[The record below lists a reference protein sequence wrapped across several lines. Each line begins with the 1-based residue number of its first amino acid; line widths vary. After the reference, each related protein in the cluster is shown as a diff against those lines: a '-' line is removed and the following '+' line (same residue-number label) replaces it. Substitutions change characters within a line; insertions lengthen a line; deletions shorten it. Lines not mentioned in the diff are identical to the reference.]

1 MYLWR
6 HKYESIQLIMIGKC
20 KIIISF
26 LILVSAFSC
35 SKKEAEEVISSI
47 IISANHTIIDLGET
61 FSFSLKD
68 NLGNPISSNFNVY
81 INEVAISG
89 LTYQPTTKGTF
100 SVYAKYGDLTS
111 NTLSLVVLG
120 DSPFKQKVL
129 VEDYTGTWCGWCP
142 RLAKA
147 IEMVQV
153 QTVEMVPVAIHC
165 SSGLEYDPFNF
176 SGKNILFNAFDIT
189 GFPTATINR
198 TEKWRYP
205 EDTPGGV
212 YQVVQKIQNKALL
225 GVGISS
231 TLSNGELKIDIEVG
245 FLIDQTDLKLVV
257 YLLEDK
263 LPYTQVNYTELYGG
277 TSSILDFEH
286 NHVLRYCLTDLLGD
300 AIPAADSKADR
311 TYQKSFSFSV
321 AGSNIGNSA
330 NIRLVAFVVNGTS
343 INAINVEEAKVNETV
358 GLQIPF

>member
-1 MYLWR
+1 MG
-6 HKYESIQLIMIGKC
+6 IP
-20 KIIISF
+20 F
-26 LILVSAFSC
+26 LQILA
-35 SKKEAEEVISSI
+35 SI
-47 IISANHTIIDLGET
+47 I
-61 FSFSLKD
+61 
-68 NLGNPISSNFNVY
+68 
-81 INEVAISG
+81 NEIAVSV

-100 SVYAKYGDLTS
+100 SVYAKYGDLKS
-111 NTLSLVVLG
+111 NTLNLMVLG

-147 IEMVQV
+147 IEMVEA
-153 QTVEMVPVAIHC
+153 QTVNMVPVAIHC
-165 SSGLEYDPFNF
+165 SSGLAYDPFNF
-176 SGKNILFNAFDIT
+176 SDKNILFNAFDISA
-189 GFPTATINR
+189 FPTATINR
-198 TEKWRYP
+198 TEKWEFP

-212 YQVVQKIQNKALL
+212 YQVVKKLQNKALL

-231 TLSNGELKIDIEVG
+231 ALSNGELKIDIEVG

-263 LPYTQVNYTELYGG
+263 LPYTQVNYTSLYGG
-277 TSSILDFEH
+277 TSSIPNFEH

-311 TYQKSFSFSV
+311 TYQKAFSFSV
-321 AGSNIGNSA
+321 AGSNLSNSA

-343 INAINVEEAKVNETV
+343 KNAINVEEAKVNETV
-358 GLQIPF
+358 GIQIPF